1 MIPTTKLVGARK
13 RDWSIKWPKL
23 TELYEHGVKTD
34 SKFIDIDTLNIFNG
48 LELYETNNKLI
59 NSQDEDYKINIR
71 GIELDGDYETLRNYK
86 GNNILK
92 ISDV

>member
-1 MIPTTKLVGARK
+1 MHTNWNIPV
-13 RDWSIKWPKL
+13 PKL

-48 LELYETNNKLI
+48 LELYETNNKLM

-71 GIELDGDYETLRNYK
+71 GIELDEDYETLRNYK
-86 GNNILK
+86 SNNILK
-92 ISDV
+92 TSDV